1 MTCMR
6 ELNFGG
12 KGVVLIHEVGR
23 VGRVRRGSGMVEQ
36 PLRGS
41 HRRSIS
47 ETFVGLSPLSFRKK
61 VPERHQA
68 SPTAVFFPTKK
79 MFSAVRRC
87 LSIHTLDRLASPE
100 KKWKI
105 GC

>member
-12 KGVVLIHEVGR
+12 KGVALIHEVGR

-47 ETFVGLSPLSFRKK
+47 ETFVELSPLSFRKK
-61 VPERHQA
+61 VPERHQGLPN
-68 SPTAVFFPTKK
+68 SRLISDKK
-79 MFSAVRRC
+79 MFSAVRGC